1 LPWQGA
7 RRAGRGNR
15 LNLELAEVVGR
26 LIALRRFPIEGI
38 AGEAPTEAFLRG
50 DRLSGDRLY
59 ELADEGTARAI
70 GPGTHPFLLSY
81 SARYLDDPEAT
92 GGRAWVQVRWPDGRD
107 CAATDPSWLSEATR
121 IAGRPVALRARPR
134 DSKDAAVRIL
144 SVPTRRRL
152 EKVYGGELEEIRFRE
167 NLLIDLPD
175 AEAFEED
182 GWVGR
187 RLRIGEALLEVTG
200 HASDCVLAD
209 LAIPSGER
217 DASLLSAMVKMR
229 NGKIGLE
236 ARVVSGSRIRA
247 ADPILLLE

>member
-1 LPWQGA
+1 
-7 RRAGRGNR
+7 
-15 LNLELAEVVGR
+15 
-26 LIALRRFPIEGI
+26 LIGLRRFPIEGI
-38 AGEAPTEAFLRG
+38 AGEAPTEAVLRG

-59 ELADEGTARAI
+59 ELADEAGAPIA
-70 GPGTHPFLLSY
+70 PGSHPFLLSY

-107 CAATDPSWLSEATR
+107 CAATDPSWIAEASR
-121 IAGRPVALRARPR
+121 IAGRPVTLRSRP
-134 DSKDAAVRIL
+134 KEGIGAAVRIL
-144 SVPTRRRL
+144 SVPSRRRL

-167 NLLIDLPD
+167 NMLIDLPET
-175 AEAFEED
+175 EAFEED

-200 HASDCVLAD
+200 QATDCVLAS

-217 DASLLSAMVKMR
+217 DASLLAAMIKMR

-247 ADPILLLE
+247 ADPILLLD

>member
-1 LPWQGA
+1 MIG
-7 RRAGRGNR
+7 
-15 LNLELAEVVGR
+15 
-26 LIALRRFPIEGI
+26 LRRFPIEGI
-38 AGEAPTEAFLRG
+38 AGEAPTEALLRG
-50 DRLSGDRLY
+50 DKLSGDRLY
-59 ELADEGTARAI
+59 ELADEETGQPIT
-70 GPGTHPFLLSY
+70 PGSHPFLLAY

-107 CAATDPSWLSEATR
+107 CAATDPSWIAEASR
-121 IAGRPVALRARPR
+121 IAGRPVMMRPR
-134 DSKDAAVRIL
+134 KADQAGAAVRIV
-144 SVPTRRRL
+144 SVNSRRRL

-167 NLLIDLPD
+167 NMLIDLPET
-175 AEAFEED
+175 EAFEED

-200 HASDCVLAD
+200 QATDCVLAS

-217 DASLLSAMVKMR
+217 DASLLAAMIKMR

-247 ADPILLLE
+247 ADPILLLD